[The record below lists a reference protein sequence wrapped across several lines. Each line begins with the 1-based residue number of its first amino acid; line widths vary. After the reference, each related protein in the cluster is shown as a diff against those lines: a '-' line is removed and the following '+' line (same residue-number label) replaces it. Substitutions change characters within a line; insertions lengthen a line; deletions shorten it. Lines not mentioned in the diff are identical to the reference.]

1 MFYSLGVDASPF
13 MTWGTIEG
21 TPFRL
26 DVGNISMDSTPGP
39 TFKIP
44 EPKKREVLALKLAE
58 KASKRHR
65 EERRQAQ
72 AASVIGR
79 YIMAHYI

>member
-1 MFYSLGVDASPF
+1 

-26 DVGNISMDSTPGP
+26 DAGDVAVDSTPGP

-65 EERRQAQ
+65 EERRQAH
-72 AASVIGR
+72 AASAIGR
-79 YIMAHYI
+79 